1 MRVLL
6 LPHSRLLLT
15 VVLSTLALA
24 PGAGAQSVI
33 GRAESMAS
41 NAEAYYY
48 VRPGTAS
55 VRVQVL
61 GAVRSPGLYEVSEG
75 TGLGPLLAL
84 AGGPAL
90 GTTPSGTRAETA
102 VKLYR
107 SGAAGQELAFQA
119 PLEQL
124 VGSVSTPPVLDGD
137 VLLIEVASGRIESA
151 DTNASSFY
159 YVRPGTASVR
169 VQVLGAVRS
178 PGLYEVS
185 EGTGLGP
192 LLALAGGPTLGTMP
206 ADTRTV
212 VTIRLHR
219 PRGGSTELV
228 YEGSFEPTAGVV
240 LPTLQ
245 DGDVVVTEARSRRTI
260 SWRDAIQVISAVGV
274 VALAIDRLSGTG
286 N

>member
-24 PGAGAQSVI
+24 PGAGAQSVL

-41 NAEAYYY
+41 NAEAY
-48 VRPGTAS
+48 
-55 VRVQVL
+55 
-61 GAVRSPGLYEVSEG
+61 
-75 TGLGPLLAL
+75 
-84 AGGPAL
+84 
-90 GTTPSGTRAETA
+90 
-102 VKLYR
+102 
-107 SGAAGQELAFQA
+107 
-119 PLEQL
+119 
-124 VGSVSTPPVLDGD
+124 
-137 VLLIEVASGRIESA
+137 
-151 DTNASSFY
+151 Y

-219 PRGGSTELV
+219 PRGGSTERV